1 MPFEVTSE
9 FLTLLGTPISAI
21 ALILSI
27 IFFLSGRKK
36 RSLMYDIISTPLV
49 TDEMTDI
56 PGLEVL
62 FEGQPMKNITSTTV
76 EFLNTGNQLLEPSDF
91 AVRQPLSLSV
101 SGQFLLGQTGVQA
114 QADNPN
120 SIPNIELIDDHTGSL
135 TFDFLE
141 HNKFFEITLL
151 HTGEL
156 TVSGELK
163 GGSVSSYR
171 PGPNWSDLLLIIVVS
186 IGVLLFLGQLAWY
199 FFIDHVLY
207 YLVEVCAIMGF
218 TFYDAYL
225 LINYFQKKRSARN
238 RK

>member
-1 MPFEVTSE
+1 MPFEGISE

-21 ALILSI
+21 ALVLSI

-36 RSLMYDIISTPLV
+36 WSLMYQISSTPLV

-76 EFLNTGNQLLEPSDF
+76 IFLNTGNQLLEPSGF
-91 AVRQPLSLSV
+91 ATRQPLSLSV
-101 SGQFLLGQTGVQA
+101 SGQFLLGQAGIQA
-114 QADNPN
+114 KADNP
-120 SIPNIELIDDHTGSL
+120 SSTPNFVLNDDHMGNL

-141 HNKFFEITLL
+141 PKKLFEITLL

-156 TVSGELK
+156 TVLGELK
-163 GGSVSSYR
+163 GGSVTSYR
-171 PGPNWSDLLLIIVVS
+171 PGPNWSDLLLIIAVS
-186 IGVLLFLGQLAWY
+186 VGVLLLLGQLVWY

-207 YLVEVCAIMGF
+207 YLFEVCAIMGF

-225 LINYFQKKRSARN
+225 LVNYFHRKRLAHSG
-238 RK
+238 K